1 MGEKKEGDFWRRET
15 EFWRERKMNGDFV
28 NIEKGARLM
37 SEKEKIG
44 AGEAM
49 VSSGNGK

>member
-1 MGEKKEGDFWRRET
+1 
-15 EFWRERKMNGDFV
+15 MNGDFV